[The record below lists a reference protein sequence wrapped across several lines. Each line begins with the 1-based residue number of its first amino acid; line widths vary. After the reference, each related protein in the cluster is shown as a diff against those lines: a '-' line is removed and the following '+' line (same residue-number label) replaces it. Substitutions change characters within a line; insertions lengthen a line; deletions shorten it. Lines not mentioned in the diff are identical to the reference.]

1 MILGL
6 TRGTRWSGNGK
17 LWKGKGSWGVS
28 DLEDYETTRRSILH
42 VMNAAGLQVEHT
54 LHELQARADPGA
66 WARIEGYLKPGM
78 VTGDQKIIELLV
90 AIHPGATGVALR
102 GQTRLRVQFRGLFS
116 AGVSMV
122 SGQGWL
128 QDLSHYGCRM
138 ESDTSLQP
146 GTELELCFFYGSREA
161 VPIRVELATVR
172 WAKGHEL
179 GVKFLRLQ
187 SHEEA
192 RLRHVIAELL
202 AHVPGRDM
210 SSDPSE
216 A

>member
-1 MILGL
+1 M
-6 TRGTRWSGNGK
+6 
-17 LWKGKGSWGVS
+17 S
-28 DLEDYETTRRSILH
+28 DLEDYQTMRRSILQ
-42 VMNAAGLQVEHT
+42 VMNEAGLRVENT
-54 LHELQARADPGA
+54 LHELEARADPGA

-78 VTGDQKIIELLV
+78 LTGDQRIIELLV

-102 GQTRLRVQFRGLFS
+102 GQTRLRVQFRGVFS
-116 AGVSMV
+116 AESLMV
-122 SGQGWL
+122 GGEGCL

-138 ESDTSLQP
+138 ESDTALQP

-202 AHVPGRDM
+202 ANLPGRDV
-210 SSDPSE
+210 SLNPSE

>member
-1 MILGL
+1 
-6 TRGTRWSGNGK
+6 
-17 LWKGKGSWGVS
+17 VS
-28 DLEDYETTRRSILH
+28 DLEDYQTTRRYILQ
-42 VMNAAGLQVEHT
+42 VMNEAGLQAENT

-78 VTGDQKIIELLV
+78 LTGEQRIIELLDV
-90 AIHPGATGVALR
+90 IHPGATGIALR

-116 AGVSMV
+116 VVGSMV
-122 SGQGWL
+122 GGEGFL
-128 QDLSHYGCRM
+128 RDLSHYGCRM

-172 WAKGHEL
+172 WAKGREF

-192 RLRHVIAELL
+192 RLRRVIAELL
-202 AHVPGRDM
+202 
-210 SSDPSE
+210 E
-216 A
+216 AFPR

>member
-1 MILGL
+1 M
-6 TRGTRWSGNGK
+6 
-17 LWKGKGSWGVS
+17 S
-28 DLEDYETTRRSILH
+28 DLEDYQTTRRSILQ
-42 VMNAAGLQVEHT
+42 VMNEAGLQVENT

-78 VTGDQKIIELLV
+78 LTGDQKIIELLI
-90 AIHPGATGVALR
+90 AIHPGATGVTLR
-102 GQTRLRVQFRGLFS
+102 EQTRLRVQFRGLFS

-122 SGQGWL
+122 GGEGWL

-138 ESDTSLQP
+138 ESDTALQP
-146 GTELELCFFYGSREA
+146 GTELELCFLSREA

-172 WAKGHEL
+172 WAKGHEF

-202 AHVPGRDM
+202 LGSPR
-210 SSDPSE
+210 
-216 A
+216 